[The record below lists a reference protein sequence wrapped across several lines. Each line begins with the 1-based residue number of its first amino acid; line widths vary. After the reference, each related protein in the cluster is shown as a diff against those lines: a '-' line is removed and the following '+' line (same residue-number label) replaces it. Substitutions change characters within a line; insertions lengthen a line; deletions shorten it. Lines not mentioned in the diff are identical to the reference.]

1 MTYSSLTKSERN
13 RAPEPYIISSNETSK
28 YVKREDIFTK
38 VGS

>member
-13 RAPEPYIISSNETSK
+13 RTPKYIISSNETSK